1 MEIPRHH
8 NGYELVADSDPAP
21 SEWNIPIL
29 IFRGDLDKA
38 WKDVNARIQAGRD
51 PGPNLSLLGKALHEL
66 GGISR
71 KKCESG
77 LSEGMEL
84 YWEHYR
90 EDRGAVGNWLFD
102 RRPFV
107 HGNRRELPT
116 TKQRAIL
123 KDLLKT
129 VSMSDIKKKHHTSTA
144 TVSSL
149 KKEARDALAATIL
162 EANNGFCPFNE
173 EEIDWLLFGKTLH
186 GRKHSVFRAGEAIV
200 SLETMPGGSKEML
213 PGVGWGRSR
222 GGTVKPFI
230 PVFAHRKALI
240 EKTGLPLIG
249 MHAHHLDEDKTN
261 NHPDNLLAMPR
272 WSHRLVHAR
281 S

>member
-8 NGYELVADSDPAP
+8 NGYELVPDSDPAP

-29 IFRGDLDKA
+29 IFRPDLHQT
-38 WKDVNARIQAGRD
+38 WRICNNKHRDGRD

-84 YWEHYR
+84 YWNLHR
-90 EDRGAVGNWLFD
+90 EDRGAVGNWLWD
-102 RRPFV
+102 RN
-107 HGNRRELPT
+107 HLHNLNRDYPDP
-116 TKQRAIL
+116 KQRAIL
-123 KDLLKT
+123 RDLVKA
-129 VSMSDIKKKHHTSTA
+129 VSMSDIRKKHHTSFA
-144 TVSSL
+144 TISSL
-149 KKEARDALAATIL
+149 KKEARDALATEIRK
-162 EANNGFCPFNE
+162 ANNGLCPFNE
-173 EEIDWLLFGKTLH
+173 EEIDWLLFGKTNR
-186 GRKHSVFRAGEAIV
+186 GRKHGVFRAGEAIV
-200 SLETMPGGSKEML
+200 SLENVTGGSKRGILGL
-213 PGVGWGRSR
+213 PLGYEGAIPI
-222 GGTVKPFI
+222 KAFL

-261 NHPDNLLAMPR
+261 NHPDNLLALPR